1 MSMNKPSRRQLLQA
15 GAAVGT
21 VLAMPAFAQQRKLT
35 VISERSNPKTREVLA
50 KLAADF
56 EKGTGVAVTVNNMD
70 SEAHK
75 TAIRNYLVASPP
87 DICFWYSGNRMRSFV
102 KRGLFEDISDLFA
115 KEKYKEVLGVAA
127 NAVTVDGKQYG
138 LPTSALPWGLFY
150 RKDVFAE
157 NGLSVPKTWAEMKS
171 MGEAAKA
178 KGLVPI
184 AMGTKDMWPAAG
196 WFDHMN
202 LRINGLD
209 KHLALMNGDMS
220 YLDPSL
226 TPVFDR
232 WEELI
237 KANFFLPN
245 ATSYGWQQAGA
256 FLVQKKAA
264 MMDLA
269 PFVSGIFP
277 EAEKS
282 QLGFALFPEIVPG
295 VGPYEDI
302 AYNSM
307 HIPSGSQNK
316 QLAREF
322 LAFVYKPENLAELL
336 RHESGIPPRT
346 DMKANPDPLLD
357 QVRAALRPIK
367 GAAQYYDRDTDP
379 DMAQI
384 GLNGFQEFMAAPERR
399 KAIQERMEAARKR
412 IFAKT

>member
-1 MSMNKPSRRQLLQA
+1 MSTDHFSRRQILHT
-15 GAAVGT
+15 GAALGVA
-21 VLAMPAFAQQRKLT
+21 LAAPAFAQQRKLT
-35 VISERSNPKTREVLA
+35 VISERSNAKTREALA

-56 EKGTGVAVTVNNMD
+56 EKQTGVAVTVNNMD
-70 SEAHK
+70 HEAHK

-87 DICFWYSGNRMRSFV
+87 DICFWFSGNRMRSFV

-115 KEKYKEVLGVAA
+115 KEKYKDVLGVAA

-138 LPTSALPWGLFY
+138 LPTTAIPWGLFY

-157 NGLSVPKTWAEMKS
+157 QGLTVPKTWAEFKL

-178 KGLVPI
+178 KGLVPV
-184 AMGTKDMWPAAG
+184 AMGTKEMWPAAG

-209 KHLALMNGDMS
+209 KHLALMNGDLS

-237 KANFFLPN
+237 KSNFFLPN
-245 ATSYGWQQAGA
+245 ATSYSWQQAGA

-264 MMDLA
+264 MMDLG
-269 PFVSGIFP
+269 PFVAGIFP
-277 EAEKS
+277 EAERG
-282 QLGFALFPEIVPG
+282 QLGFALFPDIVPG
-295 VGPYEDI
+295 VGPFEDL
-302 AYNSM
+302 AYNSI
-307 HIPSGSQNK
+307 HIPSGSHNK

-322 LAFVYKPENLAELL
+322 LAFLYKPENLSELL
-336 RHESGIPPRT
+336 RYESGIPPRT
-346 DMKANPDPLLD
+346 DMKGAPDPLLD
-357 QVRAALRPIK
+357 QVRVALRPIK

-412 IFAKT
+412 IFSKA

>member
-1 MSMNKPSRRQLLQA
+1 MPMNHLSRRRLLQT

-21 VLAMPAFAQQRKLT
+21 ALAAPAFAQQRKLT
-35 VISERSNPKTREVLA
+35 IISERSNPKTREALA
-50 KLAADF
+50 KLATDF
-56 EKGTGVAVTVNNMD
+56 EKVSGASVTINNMD
-70 SEAHK
+70 HEAHK

-102 KRGLFEDISDLFA
+102 KRGLFDDISDLFA
-115 KEKYKEVLGVAA
+115 KEKYKDVLGLAA
-127 NAVTVDGKQYG
+127 KAVTVDGKQYG
-138 LPTSALPWGLFY
+138 LPTTALAWGLFY

-157 NGLSVPKTWAEMKS
+157 NGLNVPKTWVEMKA

-178 KGLVPI
+178 KGLVPF

-220 YLDPSL
+220 YLDPAL

-269 PFVSGIFP
+269 PFIAGIFP
-277 EAEKS
+277 EAERS
-282 QLGFALFPEIVPG
+282 QIGFALFPEIVPG

-302 AYNSM
+302 AYNSL

-322 LAFVYKPENLAELL
+322 LTFFYKPENLAQFL
-336 RHESGIPPRT
+336 RNESGLAPRS
-346 DMKANPDPLLD
+346 DMKADPDPLLD
-357 QVRAALRPIK
+357 QVRAALLPVK
-367 GAAQYYDRDTDP
+367 GAAQFYDRDTDP

-399 KAIQERMEAARKR
+399 KAIQERLEVARKR
-412 IFAKT
+412 IFVKS

>member
-1 MSMNKPSRRQLLQA
+1 MSTDHFSRRRLLQT
-15 GAAVGT
+15 GAALGAA
-21 VLAMPAFAQQRKLT
+21 LAAPAFAQQRKLT
-35 VISERSNPKTREVLA
+35 VISERSNPKTREALA

-56 EKGTGVAVTVNNMD
+56 EKQTGVSVTVNNMD
-70 SEAHK
+70 HEAHK

-87 DICFWYSGNRMRSFV
+87 DICFWFSGNRMRSFV

-115 KEKYKEVLGVAA
+115 KEKYKDVLGVAA
-127 NAVTVDGKQYG
+127 NSVTVDGKQYG

-157 NGLSVPKTWAEMKS
+157 NGLTVPKTWAELKT

-178 KGLVPI
+178 KGLVPV

-237 KANFFLPN
+237 KANFFTPN

-269 PFVSGIFP
+269 PFVAGIFP
-277 EAEKS
+277 EPERS

-295 VGPYEDI
+295 VGPFEDV

-336 RHESGIPPRT
+336 RNESGIPPRT

-412 IFAKT
+412 IFNKT